1 MMTKNENF
9 SEQLEDIQAVR
20 VHLSKQLQNVE
31 NAMGGSTFM
40 TAYAEVAH
48 AYVRLCEV
56 ERQAIEDAGD
66 PPKMTP
72 TSTARSRTSAG

>member
-1 MMTKNENF
+1 MSKKDNF
-9 SEQLEDIQAVR
+9 NEQLEDIQAVR
-20 VHLSKQLQNVE
+20 THLSRQLQGVE

-56 ERQAIEDAGD
+56 ERLAIEDAGD
-66 PPKMTP
+66 PPKTTATP
-72 TSTARSRTSAG
+72 RSRSGGG

>member
-1 MMTKNENF
+1 MSKKENF

-20 VHLSKQLQNVE
+20 DHLSKQLRGVE
-31 NAMGGSTFM
+31 NAMGGAGFM
-40 TAYAEVAH
+40 AAYAEVAH

-66 PPKMTP
+66 PVKT
-72 TSTARSRTSAG
+72 TSTPRSRASAD

>member
-1 MMTKNENF
+1 MSKKQNF

-20 VHLSKQLQNVE
+20 THLSRQLRGVE

-40 TAYAEVAH
+40 AAYAEVAH
-48 AYVRLCEV
+48 AYVRICEV

-66 PPKMTP
+66 PIKAP
-72 TSTARSRTSAG
+72 ARSRSSAD